1 MIKLKNLI
9 EVKKDDCECGGDC
22 CSVNESKGMEL
33 GKIFTGHGFAFKK
46 ENFEESLQGGSLP
59 NKEKDFRKIKKVK
72 DEPDSQKGTSDST
85 STFSK
90 HHAGSMGSGDMGR
103 IAEPD
108 TYDWD
113 DSGNKP
119 NKAGHQTKKNK
130 KKRGYEPVEETSE
143 RDYKAEYK
151 KFQSSTKAKKY
162 RAELNKYNRQK
173 GTYGNGDGKDAS
185 HKGGKIVGFESQSKN
200 RGRAEKSRLKKEEL
214 GKRCTVKE
222 VSKWLKT
229 LEEFRY
235 RKVRGVDAR
244 RVASFVNNGMNEEEL
259 PISLQK
265 KWEHKKYGREK
276 HLANKYVETVL
287 NISLKESVNETVI
300 KENLISFYK
309 YMGDFYGKK
318 GIYPDKKGRDLKVG
332 DINKALSV
340 YLKKYGTSEFEGDTL
355 DRERVRDILIK
366 MRKLDPDYSKKE
378 SVTEGKN
385 PKREKVKKDFKT
397 SLNFA
402 KGAIRKIETFMK
414 SDYWGMADRYVT
426 DKRTGLVSIV
436 KDMEKSMN
444 QIIKMPVDESINESV
459 SKRIT
464 VKEVKKWMKT
474 LEEFRYK
481 RISPVDARR
490 VTSFINNKLKEEEL
504 PQSLQKKWSEA
515 KYSREKYLAARYLKS
530 NKNTIKESKDCCDNC
545 KEEKTCCS
553 VSEEIQ
559 PQGNIKK
566 VLDVVKNKQHT
577 KIGGTLID
585 ATTAG
590 MMAQVWDKVNDSSKE
605 KMNKMN
611 VKQLIN
617 LILKLWKA
625 VGTPRL

>member
-1 MIKLKNLI
+1 
-9 EVKKDDCECGGDC
+9 
-22 CSVNESKGMEL
+22 
-33 GKIFTGHGFAFKK
+33 
-46 ENFEESLQGGSLP
+46 
-59 NKEKDFRKIKKVK
+59 
-72 DEPDSQKGTSDST
+72 
-85 STFSK
+85 
-90 HHAGSMGSGDMGR
+90 
-103 IAEPD
+103 
-108 TYDWD
+108 
-113 DSGNKP
+113 
-119 NKAGHQTKKNK
+119 
-130 KKRGYEPVEETSE
+130 
-143 RDYKAEYK
+143 
-151 KFQSSTKAKKY
+151 
-162 RAELNKYNRQK
+162 
-173 GTYGNGDGKDAS
+173 
-185 HKGGKIVGFESQSKN
+185 
-200 RGRAEKSRLKKEEL
+200 
-214 GKRCTVKE
+214 
-222 VSKWLKT
+222 
-229 LEEFRY
+229 
-235 RKVRGVDAR
+235 
-244 RVASFVNNGMNEEEL
+244 
-259 PISLQK
+259 
-265 KWEHKKYGREK
+265 
-276 HLANKYVETVL
+276 
-287 NISLKESVNETVI
+287 
-300 KENLISFYK
+300 
-309 YMGDFYGKK
+309 
-318 GIYPDKKGRDLKVG
+318 
-332 DINKALSV
+332 
-340 YLKKYGTSEFEGDTL
+340 L

>member
-1 MIKLKNLI
+1 MGMVHALQKGELSPSDVSGKVKDVAGRMDDKDAEDYASTKHKGKPEKVAKETLRKIRETIRQIVKENPSLIEKFKLKKY
-9 EVKKDDCECGGDC
+9 E
-22 CSVNESKGMEL
+22 
-33 GKIFTGHGFAFKK
+33 
-46 ENFEESLQGGSLP
+46 SLP
-59 NKEKDFRKIKKVK
+59 NKVKDKHKKLK
-72 DEPDSQKGTSDST
+72 DEPETDAGKD
-85 STFSK
+85 FSV
-90 HHAGSMGSGDMGR
+90 HHGSSMGASMGSLS
-103 IAEPD
+103 EPD

-113 DSGNKP
+113 DDEKEKG
-119 NKAGHQTKKNK
+119 GHQKEKDK
-130 KKRGYEPVEETSE
+130 KKKGYEPVEETSE

-151 KFQSSTKAKKY
+151 KFQSSTKSKKY

-185 HKGGKIVGFESQSKN
+185 HKGGKIVGFEAQSKN

-332 DINKALSV
+332 DINKALAV
-340 YLKKYGTSEFEGDTL
+340 YLKKYAGDKFTGDSL

-378 SVTEGKN
+378 SVK
-385 PKREKVKKDFKT
+385 EKV
-397 SLNFA
+397 
-402 KGAIRKIETFMK
+402 
-414 SDYWGMADRYVT
+414 
-426 DKRTGLVSIV
+426 
-436 KDMEKSMN
+436 
-444 QIIKMPVDESINESV
+444 NEAV
-459 SKRIT
+459 EPR
-464 VKEVKKWMKT
+464 
-474 LEEFRYK
+474 
-481 RISPVDARR
+481 
-490 VTSFINNKLKEEEL
+490 
-504 PQSLQKKWSEA
+504 
-515 KYSREKYLAARYLKS
+515 
-530 NKNTIKESKDCCDNC
+530 
-545 KEEKTCCS
+545 
-553 VSEEIQ
+553 
-559 PQGNIKK
+559 GNIKK
-566 VLDVVKNKQHT
+566 VLDVAKNKQAK
-577 KIGGTLID
+577 KIGGTLVD
-585 ATTAG
+585 LTTAG
-590 MMAQVWDKVNDSSKE
+590 MMTQVWDKVNDSSKE
-605 KMNKMN
+605 KMNRMN
-611 VKQLIN
+611 TKQLIN
-617 LILKLWKA
+617 LILKLWKK
-625 VGTPRL
+625 VV